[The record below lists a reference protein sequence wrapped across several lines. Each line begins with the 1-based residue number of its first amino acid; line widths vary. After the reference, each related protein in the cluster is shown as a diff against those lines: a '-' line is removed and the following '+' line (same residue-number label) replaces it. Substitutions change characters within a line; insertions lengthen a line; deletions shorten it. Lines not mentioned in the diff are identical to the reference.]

1 MPMDDGASCT
11 GLAYEEG
18 VAECFTG
25 DSEEFCNSDESIALR
40 ADDTADL
47 REDAKCGEK

>member
-1 MPMDDGASCT
+1 MDDGASCT

-25 DSEEFCNSDESIALR
+25 DSEELCNSDESIALR

-47 REDAKCGEK
+47 REDANCGEK